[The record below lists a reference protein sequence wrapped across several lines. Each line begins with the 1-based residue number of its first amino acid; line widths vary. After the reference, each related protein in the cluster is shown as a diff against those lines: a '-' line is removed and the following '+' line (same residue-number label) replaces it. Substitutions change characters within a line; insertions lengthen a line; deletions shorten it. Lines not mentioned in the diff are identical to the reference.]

1 MLVYIREDMRERILR
16 SPTLDEIPQSLKT
29 VFDFENE
36 LLKDMQRELDVHNEC
51 GVVYLIS

>member
-1 MLVYIREDMRERILR
+1 MRERILR